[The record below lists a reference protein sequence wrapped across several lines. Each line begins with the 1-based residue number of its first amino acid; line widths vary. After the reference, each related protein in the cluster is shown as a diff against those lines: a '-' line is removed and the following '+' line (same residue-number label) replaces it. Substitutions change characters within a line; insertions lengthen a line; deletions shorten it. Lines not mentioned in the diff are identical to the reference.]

1 MAGDNSPEQPAASQP
16 PWARSELA
24 RAIERANTLAD
35 REHEMADAERARA
48 EADNERAA
56 EAAPRGRAAHA
67 AAARTHARAARL
79 HDDAAALQALHR
91 DHLLDW
97 WQTYQAS
104 AVAPVPG
111 EADAAPA
118 TPAPPR

>member
-1 MAGDNSPEQPAASQP
+1 MAGDSAPEQPAASNP

-24 RAIERANTLAD
+24 RAIERANTLAS
-35 REHEMADAERARA
+35 REHELADVERARA
-48 EADNERAA
+48 VADTERAEESA
-56 EAAPRGRAAHA
+56 GRDRAAHA

-97 WQTYQAS
+97 WQTYDPTAIQ
-104 AVAPVPG
+104 P
-111 EADAAPA
+111 ADRAADD
-118 TPAPPR
+118 APPTSAAQR